1 MNFKYALRAEVEK
14 ALHEVKDQAFVKID
28 TDEWVWVTGYKG
40 TDKDMKCKNDFQY
53 ELGKQYDM
61 PEGEAV
67 EACQSGFHMCM
78 KLEDVYNYY
87 PIECG
92 RRYFECRALVRKTD
106 LEKYG
111 KTDASSFNSVYMFG
125 LSGSAIV
132 DKLAAK
138 SIELI
143 RELTIDEILAHKS
156 EAGLWP
162 EYVKDMAIRES
173 FEEAKTE
180 WHIIHMTEMGYARPL
195 AEYICKNKNNRHLG
209 GYDLAVA
216 LDSQLDISM
225 DTKVN
230 AIFSHI

>member
-1 MNFKYALRAEVEK
+1 MSFGAHSWREYLK
-14 ALHEVKDQAFVKID
+14 ANELLSAKFQANID
-28 TDEWVWVTGYKG
+28 TSEWVWVTGYKG

-67 EACQSGFHMCM
+67 EACTSGFHMCM
-78 KLEDVYNYY
+78 KLEDVYHYY
-87 PIECG
+87 PIGCG
-92 RRYFECRALVRKTD
+92 RRYFECRALVRKSD

-111 KTDASSFNSVYMFG
+111 KIDTNSLYAFTIGGASTVN
-125 LSGSAIV
+125 
-132 DKLAAK
+132 KLAAR

-143 RELTIDEILAHKS
+143 RELSVDEILKHKP

-173 FEEAKTE
+173 FEAAETE
-180 WHIIHMTEMGYARPL
+180 WHIVNMTYMGYARPL
-195 AEYICKNKNNRHLG
+195 AEYICKNEKNRHLG
-209 GYDLAVA
+209 GYELAVA

-225 DTKVN
+225 DTKIN